1 MSEDAESAL
10 RTSSNVLRDSIE
22 TGRMRS
28 GLTLGV
34 EALTMHAAAI
44 AERER
49 LITSVISGRA

>member
-34 EALTMHAAAI
+34 EALTMRAAAI

-49 LITSVISGRA
+49 LITSVIFGRA